1 MKQVSFVL
9 IFLFLAS
16 LGKAQNCLS
25 TIDDLKYF
33 IGFKT
38 SEIQKVASKKGYD
51 YYNKGFDR
59 QNGSIV
65 SKTFENEDE
74 ELILEVLCENGKV
87 VGAISDQ
94 LCFTKSDYEK
104 ILTYLRANNYRKV
117 ISGKGDHW
125 LSDYWESSDG
135 QWTVRFQY
143 TKNRKDQ
150 PQEFSV
156 FSGTGWH

>member
-1 MKQVSFVL
+1 MKHLCFVL
-9 IFLFLAS
+9 NFLFLTS
-16 LGKAQNCLS
+16 VGKAQNCLS

-51 YYNKGFDR
+51 YYSKGSDR
-59 QNGSIV
+59 QNGSII
-65 SKTFENEDE
+65 SKKFENEDE
-74 ELILEVLCENGKV
+74 ELILEVLCEDGKV
-87 VGAISDQ
+87 VGAVSDQ
-94 LCFTKSDYEK
+94 FCFSKSDYEK
-104 ILTYLRANNYRKV
+104 MLAYLKSNNYRKV
-117 ISGKGDHW
+117 ISGKGDYW
-125 LSDYWESSDG
+125 MSDYWESSDG

-143 TKNRKDQ
+143 TEARKNQ